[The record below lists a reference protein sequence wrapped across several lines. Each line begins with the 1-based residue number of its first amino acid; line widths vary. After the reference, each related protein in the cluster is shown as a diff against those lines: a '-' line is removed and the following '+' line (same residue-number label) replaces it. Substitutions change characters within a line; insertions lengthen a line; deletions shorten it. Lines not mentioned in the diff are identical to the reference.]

1 MFLTSVSNSWSQMR
15 CGSVCTPFS
24 SIHVTYIALH
34 TKFVKCHLA
43 VVALAKSYCILC
55 ESGFGLH
62 QVLSTRDI
70 AGFPELMSVM
80 VMLAGTW
87 HGSGHVILF
96 RAAVEW
102 LGMCK
107 KELSAVAE
115 VKPGDGTEVE
125 SSVSSLGH
133 RQSLLDATCCL
144 LSYISDMLTALK
156 RVGATDGRLMDLA
169 LVTETDAQTGDVA
182 DSDGVDEL
190 VQDDDDSAAEDSV
203 CCLLVSFCFSFF
215 PLPLALVHS

>member
-1 MFLTSVSNSWSQMR
+1 MLT
-15 CGSVCTPFS
+15 
-24 SIHVTYIALH
+24 
-34 TKFVKCHLA
+34 
-43 VVALAKSYCILC
+43 
-55 ESGFGLH
+55 
-62 QVLSTRDI
+62 TRDI

-107 KELSAVAE
+107 KELSLSPK
-115 VKPGDGTEVE
+115 VKPTDSSEQETEPLT
-125 SSVSSLGH
+125 SSLADSGQH
-133 RQSLLDATCCL
+133 QALLDATCCL
-144 LSYISDMLTALK
+144 LSYVSDVLTALK
-156 RVGATDGRLMDLA
+156 RVGATDGRMIDFGLISDA
-169 LVTETDAQTGDVA
+169 DAQAADVA

-203 CCLLVSFCFSFF
+203 CYLLHIGFCSLIIVV
-215 PLPLALVHS
+215 PNKRTWKA

>member
-1 MFLTSVSNSWSQMR
+1 V
-15 CGSVCTPFS
+15 
-24 SIHVTYIALH
+24 
-34 TKFVKCHLA
+34 
-43 VVALAKSYCILC
+43 
-55 ESGFGLH
+55 H
-62 QVLSTRDI
+62 QVLTTRDI

-107 KELSAVAE
+107 KELSSSLAA
-115 VKPGDGTEVE
+115 E
-125 SSVSSLGH
+125 SSDVEPDVLPPGH
-133 RQSLLDATCCL
+133 SKALLDTTCCL
-144 LSYISDMLTALK
+144 LSYISDVLTALK
-156 RVGATDGRLMDLA
+156 RVGVADGQTMDFGS
-169 LVTETDAQTGDVA
+169 VNDADGQTGDTA

-203 CCLLVSFCFSFF
+203 MTDCYIYIDI
-215 PLPLALVHS
+215 VHMKKVQKKRKVQLTNYMCINYQSTA

>member
-1 MFLTSVSNSWSQMR
+1 MLT
-15 CGSVCTPFS
+15 
-24 SIHVTYIALH
+24 
-34 TKFVKCHLA
+34 
-43 VVALAKSYCILC
+43 
-55 ESGFGLH
+55 
-62 QVLSTRDI
+62 TRDI

-107 KELSAVAE
+107 KELSSSSE
-115 VKPGDGTEVE
+115 VKPVDSAEQETEPST
-125 SSVSSLGH
+125 SSADS
-133 RQSLLDATCCL
+133 RQHQALLDATCCL
-144 LSYISDMLTALK
+144 LSYISDVLTALK
-156 RVGATDGRLMDLA
+156 RVGATDGRMIDFGLISDA
-169 LVTETDAQTGDVA
+169 DAQATDVA

-203 CCLLVSFCFSFF
+203 CYQHQLLLS
-215 PLPLALVHS
+215 

>member
-1 MFLTSVSNSWSQMR
+1 
-15 CGSVCTPFS
+15 
-24 SIHVTYIALH
+24 
-34 TKFVKCHLA
+34 
-43 VVALAKSYCILC
+43 
-55 ESGFGLH
+55 
-62 QVLSTRDI
+62 VLSTRDI

-107 KELSAVAE
+107 KELSSSAE
-115 VKPGDGTEVE
+115 VKLSDSTEVE
-125 SSVSSLGH
+125 PQPSVPSTPSSASLGH
-133 RQSLLDATCCL
+133 HQALLDATCCL
-144 LSYISDMLTALK
+144 LSYISDVLTALK
-156 RVGATDGRLMDLA
+156 RVGVADGRMMDFGGLMS
-169 LVTETDAQTGDVA
+169 ETDAQTGDVA

-203 CCLLVSFCFSFF
+203 CYCQ
-215 PLPLALVHS
+215 

>member
-1 MFLTSVSNSWSQMR
+1 VLT
-15 CGSVCTPFS
+15 
-24 SIHVTYIALH
+24 
-34 TKFVKCHLA
+34 
-43 VVALAKSYCILC
+43 
-55 ESGFGLH
+55 
-62 QVLSTRDI
+62 TRDI

-107 KELSAVAE
+107 KELSISPEA
-115 VKPGDGTEVE
+115 KPSSGTEQE
-125 SSVSSLGH
+125 TSTSSVDSGQH
-133 RQSLLDATCCL
+133 QALLDATCCL
-144 LSYISDMLTALK
+144 LSYVSDVLTALK
-156 RVGATDGRLMDLA
+156 RVGTGDGRMMDLGLINDA
-169 LVTETDAQTGDVA
+169 DAQTGDVA

-203 CCLLVSFCFSFF
+203 CSFTHC
-215 PLPLALVHS
+215 

>member
-1 MFLTSVSNSWSQMR
+1 
-15 CGSVCTPFS
+15 
-24 SIHVTYIALH
+24 
-34 TKFVKCHLA
+34 
-43 VVALAKSYCILC
+43 
-55 ESGFGLH
+55 
-62 QVLSTRDI
+62 VLSTRDI

-107 KELSAVAE
+107 KELSSSAE
-115 VKPGDGTEVE
+115 VKLGDSTEVE
-125 SSVSSLGH
+125 PQPSASSTPLSTSSSSGH
-133 RQSLLDATCCL
+133 HQALLDATCCL
-144 LSYISDMLTALK
+144 LSYISDVLTALK
-156 RVGATDGRLMDLA
+156 HVGAADGRMIDFGLMS
-169 LVTETDAQTGDVA
+169 ETDAQTGDVA

-203 CCLLVSFCFSFF
+203 CYLLHRYRCSWV
-215 PLPLALVHS
+215 LV